1 MTRFAL
7 AGGALLL
14 ILVVTVLAPRSADAT
29 ALSFLV
35 LGPKPAPGQHGV
47 YAVAGGSS
55 TVLTRAPA
63 LDLASDA
70 QVSCPA
76 SLPLEGFHAIGVDGD
91 GLLLVVYGAPP
102 DGACLVPVAS
112 AAGGTD
118 RDARANEPDRDARAA
133 GSHRDARASQPS
145 TALHAFTVS
154 QVPLFGDM
162 YLLRTPVPIESGD
175 WVLYLPR
182 PAEASGHGEGPALSM
197 LRVN

>member
-1 MTRFAL
+1 MTRFAVTG
-7 AGGALLL
+7 AALLL
-14 ILVVTVLAPRSADAT
+14 ILVITVLAPRSADAT

-47 YAVAGGSS
+47 YAVAGGSL

-102 DGACLVPVAS
+102 DDACLVPVAS
-112 AAGGTD
+112 AVGGAD
-118 RDARANEPDRDARAA
+118 GDARANEPD
-133 GSHRDARASQPS
+133 RDARASQPS

-154 QVPLFGDM
+154 QVPIFSDM
-162 YLLRTPVPIESGD
+162 YLLRAATPLESGD

-182 PAEASGHGEGPALSM
+182 PAETSGHGEGPALYM
-197 LRVN
+197 LRVH

>member
-1 MTRFAL
+1 MTRFAVTG
-7 AGGALLL
+7 AALLL
-14 ILVVTVLAPRSADAT
+14 ILVITVLAPRSADAT

-47 YAVAGGSS
+47 YAVAGGSL

-70 QVSCPA
+70 HVSCPA
-76 SLPLEGFHAIGVDGD
+76 SLPLEGFRATGVDGD
-91 GLLLVVYGAPP
+91 GLLLVVYGATP

-112 AAGGTD
+112 AARGAD
-118 RDARANEPDRDARAA
+118 
-133 GSHRDARASQPS
+133 RDARASQPS

-162 YLLRTPVPIESGD
+162 YLLRTRVPIESAD

-182 PAEASGHGEGPALSM
+182 PAEASGHGEGPALYM

>member
-1 MTRFAL
+1 MTRFAVT
-7 AGGALLL
+7 GGALLL
-14 ILVVTVLAPRSADAT
+14 ILVITVLAPRSADAT

-47 YAVAGGSS
+47 YAVAGGSL

-76 SLPLEGFHAIGVDGD
+76 SLRLEGFHAIGVDGD

-112 AAGGTD
+112 AAAGAD
-118 RDARANEPDRDARAA
+118 HDARAA

-154 QVPLFGDM
+154 KVPLFGDM
-162 YLLRTPVPIESGD
+162 YLLRSPVPIQSGN
-175 WVLYLPR
+175 WMLYLPR
-182 PAEASGHGEGPALSM
+182 PAEASGHGEGPALYM
-197 LRVN
+197 LRVH